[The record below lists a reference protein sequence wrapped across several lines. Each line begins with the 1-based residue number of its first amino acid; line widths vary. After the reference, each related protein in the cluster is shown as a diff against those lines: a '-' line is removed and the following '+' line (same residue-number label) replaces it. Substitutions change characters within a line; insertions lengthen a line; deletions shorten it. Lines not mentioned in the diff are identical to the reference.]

1 MVSHRQGPGYSRSCR
16 STTNAIPPPVAIE
29 GLAVDG
35 VSVWSAVG
43 ASQRAKS
50 GSGMAP
56 LRVPPG
62 RQRFEFHYTA
72 LSFTAPERVR
82 FNSKLEGLETD
93 WMDAGKTRST
103 EYNYLPPG
111 AYRFRVIACNND
123 DIWNIKGASLAFSVL
138 PFFWQT
144 WWFCLAALGCGAG
157 LIGASVLLLTRTK
170 MRRRLQDL
178 ERQRVLERERTRIA
192 RDIHDDLGASLTRI
206 TLLSQSAYGELDGQ
220 SQAGAHVQS
229 IYHTARE
236 LPAMDEIVWAVN
248 PQHDTLDSLVT
259 YLGRFAQSFL
269 APAPFAAASICP
281 CTCQRGL
288 SAELRHNVFLAF
300 KEALNNVA
308 KHARASEVRITLEFQ
323 PGGFALIIADNG
335 CGFDFDQLSRAPQT
349 PSDGARAGGG
359 NGLINMQRRLREV
372 GGRCEWD
379 TSPRQ
384 GVRGGSSFS
393 RASFPASS
401 KHTTILPPAILVVT
415 VRFKHALR
423 THGRCRLHSRR

>member
-1 MVSHRQGPGYSRSCR
+1 
-16 STTNAIPPPVAIE
+16 
-29 GLAVDG
+29 
-35 VSVWSAVG
+35 
-43 ASQRAKS
+43 
-50 GSGMAP
+50 
-56 LRVPPG
+56 
-62 RQRFEFHYTA
+62 
-72 LSFTAPERVR
+72 
-82 FNSKLEGLETD
+82 
-93 WMDAGKTRST
+93 MDAGKTRST

-123 DIWNIKGASLAFSVL
+123 DIWNIKGAALAFSVL

-144 WWFCLAALGCGAG
+144 WWFRLAALGCGAG

-236 LPAMDEIVWAVN
+236 LTRAMDEIVWAVN

-269 APAPFAAASICP
+269 SASAIRCRLDLP
-281 CTCQRGL
+281 LHLPTWTL

-384 GVRGGSSFS
+384 GARV
-393 RASFPASS
+393 
-401 KHTTILPPAILVVT
+401 KLVILPG
-415 VRFKHALR
+415 ALSR
-423 THGRCRLHSRR
+423 VIKTHDNSSTGNPGSNSAV